1 MILLPCKEC
10 GHEHSLHCD
19 SETTVTCSNCERVW
33 SLEWESR
40 LGMNMPKLTLI
51 DDGDDHFEIIGATSR
66 QVIASSTVAKRHF
79 EQMAGLQ
86 ALNNKIRIRA

>member
-33 SLEWESR
+33 SLEWVSR

-51 DDGDDHFEIIGATSR
+51 DDGDDHFESIGSISR

-79 EQMAGLQ
+79 DQMAGLQ
-86 ALNNKIRIRA
+86 ALNDKIRSGA